1 LPLKTAELDA
11 GPTIFKIAHKKYHF
25 ISFVKDLV
33 ITPAKGRAQ
42 GSNIVFSIAHFQGY
56 DEQILCIPPFI
67 EIGREPQAIKK
78 QHLIR
83 WIVLACLLIIYN
95 YNVAGSGSS
104 SIISKGG
111 TRIQYFQTKHD
122 HLNIKV

>member
-83 WIVLACLLIIYN
+83 WR
-95 YNVAGSGSS
+95 SGSS